1 MGKEADIKAMRNEA
15 LKYHEGTARGK
26 YEVLP
31 TKPMDG
37 QRDLSLAYSPG
48 VAYPCQE
55 IEKDPDSSFY
65 LTNRANSVGI
75 FTNGTAVLGLG
86 DIGVLAAKPAMEG
99 QVVLMKHLGDVDA
112 LDVGVDTKD
121 PDEFVN

>member
-1 MGKEADIKAMRNEA
+1 
-15 LKYHEGTARGK
+15 
-26 YEVLP
+26 
-31 TKPMDG
+31 
-37 QRDLSLAYSPG
+37 

-55 IEKDPDSSFY
+55 IEKDPDASFY

-75 FTNGTAVLGLG
+75 FTNGTSVMGLG

>member
-1 MGKEADIKAMRNEA
+1 MEISANEKLKQDA
-15 LKYHEGTARGK
+15 LEYHEGIAHGK

-31 TKPMDG
+31 TKRMEG

-48 VAYPCQE
+48 VAYPCKD
-55 IEKDPDSSFY
+55 IEADPSLSFY
-65 LTNRANSVGI
+65 LTNRANTVGI

-121 PDEFVN
+121 PVEFVN